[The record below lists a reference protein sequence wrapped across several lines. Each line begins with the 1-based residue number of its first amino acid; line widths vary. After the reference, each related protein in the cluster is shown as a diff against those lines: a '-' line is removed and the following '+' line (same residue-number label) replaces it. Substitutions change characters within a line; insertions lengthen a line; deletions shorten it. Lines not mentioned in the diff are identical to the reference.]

1 MASLVNGYGTTIEVS
16 GSEAVFLEPAMD
28 DIPTLWWEGRDGA
41 VVPQSKDEGE
51 IKGSFRYK
59 SKTLE
64 FEEYATVKVQGSG
77 SADDSNGKDYLL
89 KNYTVKTY
97 SDEDCV
103 LKVKHA
109 FREWKSLNKFVIKK
123 HWIDCSH
130 IRNVGTAKLWGQT
143 VRSREDF
150 DSLPEEMRTASNNTA
165 TDGFTVR
172 FFANGVYQGLYEF
185 IVPKDKVMGH
195 DNDNPLHSM
204 LNSEGNNGTTTF
216 NTTEI
221 DWSMW
226 SEEVQDAIPQTTKDS
241 FGNLIT
247 FTTTATDEEFK
258 AGIGNL
264 VDITSVM
271 DFNIFLRLFLM
282 SDCMGRNQLF
292 GTYDGEFWYEGA
304 WDLDCVLG
312 LLPRIPP
319 EDVTYDFLSSTSA
332 YPSDSYWCYQSGFTN
347 NLYDRIETCFKEEF
361 KAEYWRLRKG
371 VLSVSNVISVYDEL
385 ASVIDNYDGLR
396 EEDWAETTAN
406 GLGVTIPYTD
416 VNNIQ
421 QIRKFVVE
429 RFAYM
434 DGIIEAM

>member
-1 MASLVNGYGTTIEVS
+1 MASLVNGYGTALEISGVETVS
-16 GSEAVFLEPAMD
+16 LEPAMD
-28 DIPTLWWEGRDGA
+28 DIPSIWWEGRSGA
-41 VVPQSKDEGE
+41 VVPQTKDEGE

-59 SKTLE
+59 SKTGE
-64 FEEYATVKVQGSG
+64 FSGYATLKVQGSG
-77 SADDSNGKDYLL
+77 SAGEGYNL

-103 LKVKHA
+103 LKEKHT
-109 FREWKSLNKFVIKK
+109 FREWKALNKFVIKK

-143 VRSREDF
+143 VRSRPDF
-150 DSLPEEMRTASNNTA
+150 DSLPEEIRKSCNNTA

-172 FFANGVYQGLYEF
+172 FFANGVYQGLYEL

-204 LNSEGNNGTTTF
+204 LNSEGNSGTSTF

-221 DWSMW
+221 DWGQW
-226 SEEVQDAIPQTTKDS
+226 SEEVQDSMPQTTIDS
-241 FGNLIT
+241 FGNLIN
-247 FTTTATDEEFK
+247 FVTTATDEEFK
-258 AGIGNL
+258 AGLGEL

-271 DFNIFLRLFLM
+271 DFIIFLRLFLL
-282 SDCMGRNQLF
+282 SDSMGRNQLF
-292 GTYDGEFWYEGA
+292 GTYDGAFWYEGI
-304 WDLDCVLG
+304 WDLDAVLG

-319 EDVTYDFLSSTSA
+319 EGITYDFLSSTSA
-332 YPSDSYWCYQSGFTN
+332 YPSDSYWCYQEGLTN
-347 NLYDRIETCFKEEF
+347 NLYDRIEACFKDEF
-361 KAEYWRLRKG
+361 KAEYARLRKS

-385 ASVIDNYDGLR
+385 AQVIDNYDGLR

-421 QIRKFVVE
+421 QIRKFIVE
-429 RFAYM
+429 RWAYI